1 MTSTEREISAKILTA
16 AAELF
21 GERGYKG
28 TTTRALAARAGVN
41 EVTIFRYFGS
51 KQGVLK
57 ALGAS
62 WASNFAGLA
71 VDELSGTG
79 DTASTLARLAE
90 IETDWARQSGA
101 VAMRLAMD
109 RKTSPQVAEAMGEG
123 GPEDNFRGLVT
134 YLAKR
139 QDAGDLRADLDPR
152 VMAEVFFALTSS
164 LAMSRQLLSDG
175 RITYNMAD
183 EEVGRQVLELY
194 LTGIG
199 LKGGKQHPQ
208 ADGRPRP

>member
-1 MTSTEREISAKILTA
+1 MTSAERETAAEILTA

-28 TTTRALAARAGVN
+28 TTTRALAERAGVN
-41 EVTIFRYFGS
+41 EVTIFRYFRN

-71 VDELSGTG
+71 VDGLPGTS
-79 DTASTLARLAE
+79 DTASTLLKLAQ
-90 IETDWARQSGA
+90 IETEWARQSGA
-101 VAMRLAMD
+101 VALRLALD
-109 RKTSPQVAEAMGEG
+109 RKTSPEVAEAMGEG
-123 GPEDNFRGLVT
+123 GPEDNFTGLVA
-134 YLAKR
+134 YLAQR

-152 VMAEVFFALTSS
+152 VMADVFFALTSS
-164 LAMSRQLLSDG
+164 LAMSRQFLGDG
-175 RITYNMAD
+175 HVSYDMPE

-194 LTGIG
+194 LTGVG
-199 LKGGKQHPQ
+199 LKEVAQ
-208 ADGRPRP
+208 

>member
-1 MTSTEREISAKILTA
+1 MTSAERQVAAEILTA

-28 TTTRALAARAGVN
+28 TTTRLLAERAGVN
-41 EVTIFRYFGS
+41 EVTIFRYFGN

-71 VDELSGTG
+71 VDSLPDKD
-79 DTASTLARLAE
+79 DTTSTLLRLAH
-90 IETDWARQSGA
+90 IETEWARQSGA
-101 VAMRLAMD
+101 VALRLAMD
-109 RKTSPQVAEAMGEG
+109 RKTMPEVAEAMGEG
-123 GPEDNFRGLVT
+123 GPEDNFAGLVS
-134 YLAKR
+134 YLAQR

-152 VMAEVFFALTSS
+152 VMADVFFALTSS
-164 LAMSRQLLSDG
+164 LAMSRTFLGDG
-175 RITYNMAD
+175 HVSYDMPE

-194 LTGIG
+194 LTGVG
-199 LKGGKQHPQ
+199 LKEAAQ
-208 ADGRPRP
+208 

>member
-1 MTSTEREISAKILTA
+1 MTSAEREMATKILTA

-28 TTTRALAARAGVN
+28 TTTRALAERAGVN
-41 EVTIFRYFGS
+41 EVTIFRYFGN

-57 ALGAS
+57 ALGTS

-79 DTASTLARLAE
+79 DTASTLVRLAQ
-90 IETDWARQSGA
+90 IETAWARQSGA
-101 VAMRLAMD
+101 VAMRLALD
-109 RKTSPQVAEAMGEG
+109 RKTSPEVAEAMGEG
-123 GPEDNFRGLVT
+123 GPEDNFMGLVA
-134 YLAKR
+134 YLAK
-139 QDAGDLRADLDPR
+139 QQAAGDLRADLDPR

-175 RITYNMAD
+175 RITYDMPE

-194 LTGIG
+194 LTGVG
-199 LKGGKQHPQ
+199 PNRRKQ
-208 ADGRPRP
+208 

>member
-1 MTSTEREISAKILTA
+1 MTSAEREIATKILTA

-21 GERGYKG
+21 GERGYKS
-28 TTTRALAARAGVN
+28 TTTRALAERAGVN
-41 EVTIFRYFGS
+41 EVTIFRYFGN

-71 VDELSGTG
+71 VDELSGTS
-79 DTASTLARLAE
+79 DTASMLVRLAQ
-90 IETDWARQSGA
+90 IETAWARQSGA
-101 VAMRLAMD
+101 VAMRLALD
-109 RKTSPQVAEAMGEG
+109 RKTSPEVAEAMGEG
-123 GPEDNFRGLVT
+123 GPEDNFVGLVA
-134 YLAKR
+134 YLAKQ

-175 RITYNMAD
+175 RIPYDMPE

-194 LTGIG
+194 LTGVG
-199 LKGGKQHPQ
+199 PNRRKQ
-208 ADGRPRP
+208 

>member
-1 MTSTEREISAKILTA
+1 MTSAEREIATKILTA

-28 TTTRALAARAGVN
+28 TTTRALAERAGVN
-41 EVTIFRYFGS
+41 EVTIFRYFGN

-71 VDELSGTG
+71 VDELSGTS
-79 DTASTLARLAE
+79 DTASMLVRLAQ
-90 IETDWARQSGA
+90 IETAWARQSGA
-101 VAMRLAMD
+101 VAMRLALD
-109 RKTSPQVAEAMGEG
+109 RKTSPEVAEAMGEG
-123 GPEDNFRGLVT
+123 GPEDNFLGLVA
-134 YLAKR
+134 YLAKQ

-175 RITYNMAD
+175 RITYDMPE

-194 LTGIG
+194 LTGVG
-199 LKGGKQHPQ
+199 PNRRKQ
-208 ADGRPRP
+208 

>member
-1 MTSTEREISAKILTA
+1 MSSAEPEIATKILTA

-28 TTTRALAARAGVN
+28 TTTRALAERAGVN
-41 EVTIFRYFGS
+41 EVTIFRYFGN

-57 ALGAS
+57 ALGAF

-71 VDELSGTG
+71 VDELSGTS
-79 DTASTLARLAE
+79 DTASMLVRLAQ
-90 IETDWARQSGA
+90 IETAWARQSGA
-101 VAMRLAMD
+101 VAMRLALD
-109 RKTSPQVAEAMGEG
+109 RKTSPEVAEAMGEG
-123 GPEDNFRGLVT
+123 GPEDNFLGLVA
-134 YLAKR
+134 YLAKQ

-175 RITYNMAD
+175 RITYDMPE

-194 LTGIG
+194 LTGVG
-199 LKGGKQHPQ
+199 PNRRKQ
-208 ADGRPRP
+208 

>member
-1 MTSTEREISAKILTA
+1 MTSAEREIATKILTA

-28 TTTRALAARAGVN
+28 TTTRALAERAGVN
-41 EVTIFRYFGS
+41 EVTIFRYFGN

-79 DTASTLARLAE
+79 DTASMLVRLAQ
-90 IETDWARQSGA
+90 IETAWARQSGA
-101 VAMRLAMD
+101 VAMRLALD
-109 RKTSPQVAEAMGEG
+109 RKTSPEVAEAMGEG
-123 GPEDNFRGLVT
+123 GPEDNFLGLVA
-134 YLAKR
+134 YLAKQ

-175 RITYNMAD
+175 RITYDMPE

-194 LTGIG
+194 LTGVG
-199 LKGGKQHPQ
+199 PNRRKQ
-208 ADGRPRP
+208 

>member
-1 MTSTEREISAKILTA
+1 MTSAEREIATKILTA

-28 TTTRALAARAGVN
+28 TTTRALAERAGVN
-41 EVTIFRYFGS
+41 EVTIFRYFGN

-79 DTASTLARLAE
+79 DTASMLVRLAQ
-90 IETDWARQSGA
+90 IETAWARQSGA
-101 VAMRLAMD
+101 VAMRLALD
-109 RKTSPQVAEAMGEG
+109 RKTSPEVAEAMGEG
-123 GPEDNFRGLVT
+123 GPEDSFLGLVA
-134 YLAKR
+134 YLAKQ

-175 RITYNMAD
+175 RITYDMPE

-194 LTGIG
+194 LTGVG
-199 LKGGKQHPQ
+199 PNRRKQ
-208 ADGRPRP
+208 

>member
-1 MTSTEREISAKILTA
+1 MTSAEREIATKILTA

-28 TTTRALAARAGVN
+28 TTTRALAERAGVN
-41 EVTIFRYFGS
+41 EVTIFRYFGN

-71 VDELSGTG
+71 VDELSGTS
-79 DTASTLARLAE
+79 DTASTLVRLAQ
-90 IETDWARQSGA
+90 IETAWARQSGA
-101 VAMRLAMD
+101 VAMRLALD
-109 RKTSPQVAEAMGEG
+109 RKTSPEVAEAMGEG
-123 GPEDNFRGLVT
+123 GPEDNFLGLVA
-134 YLAKR
+134 YLAKQ

-175 RITYNMAD
+175 RITYDMPE

-194 LTGIG
+194 LTGVG
-199 LKGGKQHPQ
+199 PNRRKQ
-208 ADGRPRP
+208 

>member
-1 MTSTEREISAKILTA
+1 MTSAEREMATKILTA

-28 TTTRALAARAGVN
+28 TTTRALAERAGVN
-41 EVTIFRYFGS
+41 EVTIFRYFGN

-79 DTASTLARLAE
+79 DTASTLVRLAQ
-90 IETDWARQSGA
+90 IETAWARQSGA
-101 VAMRLAMD
+101 VAMRLALD
-109 RKTSPQVAEAMGEG
+109 RKTSPEVAEAMGEG
-123 GPEDNFRGLVT
+123 GPEDNFLGLVA
-134 YLAKR
+134 YLAKQ

-175 RITYNMAD
+175 RITYDMPE

-194 LTGIG
+194 LTGVG
-199 LKGGKQHPQ
+199 PNRRKQ
-208 ADGRPRP
+208 

>member
-1 MTSTEREISAKILTA
+1 MTSAEREMATKILTA

-28 TTTRALAARAGVN
+28 TTTRALAERAGVN
-41 EVTIFRYFGS
+41 EVTIFRYFGN

-62 WASNFAGLA
+62 WASNFAGMA

-79 DTASTLARLAE
+79 DTASTLVRLAQ
-90 IETDWARQSGA
+90 IETAWARQSGA
-101 VAMRLAMD
+101 VAMRLALD
-109 RKTSPQVAEAMGEG
+109 RKTSPEVAEAMGEG
-123 GPEDNFRGLVT
+123 GPEDNFLGLVA
-134 YLAKR
+134 YLSKQ

-175 RITYNMAD
+175 RITYDMPE

-194 LTGIG
+194 LTGVG
-199 LKGGKQHPQ
+199 PNRRKQ
-208 ADGRPRP
+208 

>member
-1 MTSTEREISAKILTA
+1 MTSAEREIATKILTA

-28 TTTRALAARAGVN
+28 TTTRALAERAGVN
-41 EVTIFRYFGS
+41 EVTIFRYFGN

-71 VDELSGTG
+71 VDELSGTS
-79 DTASTLARLAE
+79 DTASTLVRLAQ
-90 IETDWARQSGA
+90 IETAWARQSGA
-101 VAMRLAMD
+101 VAMRLALD
-109 RKTSPQVAEAMGEG
+109 RKTSPEVAEAMGEG
-123 GPEDNFRGLVT
+123 GPEDNFLGLVA
-134 YLAKR
+134 YLAKQ
-139 QDAGDLRADLDPR
+139 QDAGELRADLDPR

-175 RITYNMAD
+175 RITYDMPE

-194 LTGIG
+194 LTGVG
-199 LKGGKQHPQ
+199 PNRRKQ
-208 ADGRPRP
+208 